1 MVVLVSIATRK
12 RFVLDSHG
20 FQNYHPNK
28 IIIDPDNLIDSICF
42 ALVTV
47 NLIGLTL
54 NQLSFVI
61 IGVPAGNRY
70 IDIII
75 IIALSEF
82 KKTDDLKIFSLFYKA
97 FREVGF
103 DHFLKMYCTYIVYK

>member
-1 MVVLVSIATRK
+1 LQ
-12 RFVLDSHG
+12 D
-20 FQNYHPNK
+20 K

-82 KKTDDLKIFSLFYKA
+82 KKTDDLKFSPFSIRLSEKL
-97 FREVGF
+97 G
-103 DHFLKMYCTYIVYK
+103 LIIS